1 MKRRYL
7 IPIVSLA
14 LSLTMVLALPVSAAL
29 FGNTPETVGVAAFS
43 KNGLTTDVISFSR
56 DDFRVSGDAA
66 LASIVVDVLPD
77 PAAGLLTIGGQAVPE
92 GAEVA
97 MAAVDGLRFTPLAT
111 PMLSTTSFTFTPVF
125 SNGLTG
131 DAVTVG
137 LYLLTAS
144 NSAPVAEDL
153 SLTTYK
159 NVEVQGTFAAVD
171 PEGDILTFKLI
182 SKPARGAVTQSQ
194 DGSAAFTYTPYE
206 NKTGKDA
213 FTYVAVDT
221 VGNTS
226 APATVSV
233 KIEKQKTKVTYSDM
247 SGVEGHKEALRLAEA
262 GLLTGERMGT
272 EYFFHPQETMSRAQ
286 FTALA
291 MAVAGKDVMET
302 AARTG
307 FADDEVISTW
317 AKPYVSSAL
326 RSGIVQGT
334 IDDEGRVVFQAQA
347 PVTAAEAAVILNR
360 ALNVTDVV
368 DTAAGDSPL
377 WYSQAVANL
386 NSCNAL
392 PASAVLQEPLT
403 RAQAAVM
410 LSTALDVVAARAS
423 GSWFPWG

>member
-1 MKRRYL
+1 MKRRL
-7 IPIVSLA
+7 LMPLSA
-14 LSLTMVLALPVSAAL
+14 LSLAMVLALPVSAVL
-29 FGNTPETVGVAAFS
+29 FGGNSGGETASVHAFS
-43 KNGLTTDVISFSR
+43 KNGLTSEVISFSQ
-56 DDFRVSGDAA
+56 DDFQVSGDAA
-66 LASIVVDVLPD
+66 LTSIVVDVLPD
-77 PAAGLLTIGGQAVPE
+77 PAAGLLTIGSQAVPE
-92 GAEVA
+92 GSEIA
-97 MAAVDGLRFTPLAT
+97 MSAVDGLRFTPLAT
-111 PMLSTTSFTFTPVF
+111 PMLSVTDFTFTPVF
-125 SNGLTG
+125 SNGLAG

-137 LYLLTAS
+137 LYLLTAA

-182 SKPARGAVTQSQ
+182 SKPARGAVTQAE
-194 DGSAAFTYTPYE
+194 DGAAAFTYTPYE

-213 FTYVAVDT
+213 FTYVAVDA

-226 APATVSV
+226 APATVTV
-233 KIEKQKTKVTYSDM
+233 KIEKQKTKVSYSDM
-247 SGVEGHKEALRLAEA
+247 TDVEGHREAIRLAEA
-262 GLLTGERMGT
+262 GLLIGEQVGR
-272 EYFFHPQETMSRAQ
+272 EYLFHPQETMSRAE

-291 MAVAGKDVMET
+291 IAAAGMDVLD
-302 AARTG
+302 AATRTG

-326 RSGIVQGT
+326 RSGAVQGT
-334 IDDEGRVVFQAQA
+334 IDEEGRVVFQAEA
-347 PVTAAEAAVILNR
+347 PITAAEAAVLLNR
-360 ALNVTDVV
+360 AVAVTDVV
-368 DTAAGDSPL
+368 DTVAGGEPL

-392 PASAVLQEPLT
+392 PASAVLHEPLT

-410 LSTALDVVAARAS
+410 LSGALDIMDSRNS